1 VTGGTVGRL
10 VVVTDRVQAERA
22 GHRLPDVAAAAVDA
36 GAPGVLLREKDLPAA
51 ERRCLAEALRAVTAR
66 RGAALWVASDAALA
80 RDVGADGVHLAAADP
95 APDGDGVAALPWGR
109 SCHGVEELRVAA
121 ADGAAWATCSPVF
134 ATDSKPGYGP
144 ALGVAGLAAACRAVP
159 GLPVLALGGI
169 GPGRVAACLTA
180 GAAGVATMGAVMR
193 AEDPAAVVRRMLDEA
208 EEAEVRDVVDERGEG
223 R

>member
-1 VTGGTVGRL
+1 
-10 VVVTDRVQAERA
+10 
-22 GHRLPDVAAAAVDA
+22 
-36 GAPGVLLREKDLPAA
+36 
-51 ERRCLAEALRAVTAR
+51 
-66 RGAALWVASDAALA
+66 
-80 RDVGADGVHLAAADP
+80 
-95 APDGDGVAALPWGR
+95 
-109 SCHGVEELRVAA
+109 
-121 ADGAAWATCSPVF
+121 
-134 ATDSKPGYGP
+134 
-144 ALGVAGLAAACRAVP
+144 P